1 MAGFRALVARLR
13 RRQIRPARIDSL
25 GTVLDAA
32 SETGAIVQIPGLAH
46 WLYEPQQPSD
56 TDYRASI
63 DGGFTESF
71 EDFCARIS
79 RTEATS

>member
-1 MAGFRALVARLR
+1 MMAGIHALVARLR
-13 RRQIRPARIDSL
+13 GRRIRPARVDSL

-32 SETGAIVQIPGLAH
+32 SETGAVVQIPGITR
-46 WLYEPQQPSD
+46 WLYGQQPDS
-56 TDYRASI
+56 DYRASL

-79 RTEATS
+79 RTEAAS

>member
-1 MAGFRALVARLR
+1 MVGLRALVARLR

-32 SETGAIVQIPGLAH
+32 SETGAVVQIPGITR
-46 WLYEPQQPSD
+46 WLYGAEQEQA
-56 TDYRASI
+56 DYRASL
-63 DGGFTESF
+63 DGGLTESF

>member
-1 MAGFRALVARLR
+1 MAGLRNLVARLR

-32 SETGAIVQIPGLAH
+32 SETGAVVQIPGITR
-46 WLYEPQQPSD
+46 WLYDAEQERA
-56 TDYRASI
+56 DYRASL
-63 DGGFTESF
+63 DGGLTESF
-71 EDFCARIS
+71 EDVCARIS